1 MAMDFPSLPSVGQKY
16 PPAPTPGVPT
26 YVWDGEKWKGAGGN
40 SVKGKPSNV
49 PPTMDGLTAPGFSP
63 DYARG
68 DHQHPSDSTRA
79 PIDSPAFI
87 GSLAADE
94 FNVYGNINFNGAINA
109 TENSHVLGYAGGNSY
124 NTALRR
130 SDSNA
135 LMYDLGEANWA
146 GIGTDSNGQFWVHT
160 GYDVTY
166 SLSAGLAVLTDQ
178 TVSFAVP
185 PLAPTAPPG
194 DDSTKLAT
202 TEFVVANQVGGG
214 GGPYL
219 PLDGGGTM
227 TGVLT
232 VAPGAHI
239 MPYRNGS
246 TGVLYLSWDDH
257 YLYFDGGSYYLNALL
272 LNTAAGRIW
281 GSSDFS
287 NPVSSAQIGP
297 HAGDFWIGGTT
308 GLQEPYGGAVITGA
322 TNVYRN
328 GTSGVS
334 WRFRYKQVY
343 TGWWWTI
350 GYA

>member
-1 MAMDFPSLPSVGQKY
+1 MAMDFPSTPSVGQKY
-16 PPAPTPGVPT
+16 PPAPMPGTPT

-40 SVKGKPSNV
+40 SVKAGPSNV
-49 PPTMDGLTAPGFSP
+49 LPTMDGSVSPGILPGYS
-63 DYARG
+63 RG
-68 DHQHPSDSTRA
+68 DHQHPSDTTRA
-79 PIDSPAFI
+79 VIDSPAFI
-87 GSLAADE
+87 GSLTANAI
-94 FNVYGNINFNGAINA
+94 NVYGDIRFDGAINA
-109 TENSHVLGYAGGNSY
+109 PENSHVFGRADGNSY
-124 NTALRR
+124 SAALMRA
-130 SDSNA
+130 DTNA
-135 LMYDLGEANWA
+135 LMYDYGGENWS
-146 GIGTDSNGQFWVHT
+146 GIGADANGNFWVRT
-160 GYDVTY
+160 GVDTAV
-166 SLSAGLAVLTDQ
+166 SAGLAVLNDQ
-178 TVSFAVP
+178 TVSFEVP
-185 PLAPTAPPG
+185 PLAPTAPLG

-202 TEFVVANQVGGG
+202 TEFVVANQPGGSG

-227 TGVLT
+227 TGALG

-239 MPYRNGS
+239 MPYRGGS

-272 LNTAAGRIW
+272 LNTVAGRIW

-328 GTSGVS
+328 GTSGVT

>member
-1 MAMDFPSLPSVGQKY
+1 MAMDFPSAPSVGQKY

-68 DHQHPSDSTRA
+68 DHQHPSDITRA

-94 FNVYGNINFNGAINA
+94 FNVYGNIDFSGAINA
-109 TENSHVLGYAGGNSY
+109 TENSHVLGNAGGNGY
-124 NTALRR
+124 NATLTPADANVML
-130 SDSNA
+130 
-135 LMYDLGEANWA
+135 YDYTSSQGGNWA
-146 GIGTDSNGQFWVHT
+146 GIGIDANNQLWVRT
-160 GYDVTY
+160 GYNVTY
-166 SLSAGLAVLTDQ
+166 SAGLAVLTDQ

-185 PLAPTAPPG
+185 PLAPTAPLG

-202 TEFVVANQVGGG
+202 TEFVAANQAGGG

-246 TGVLYLSWDDH
+246 TGVIYLSWDDH
-257 YLYFDGGSYYLNALL
+257 YLYFDGGSYYLSAAL

-287 NPVSSAQIGP
+287 NPVSSARIGP
-297 HAGDFWIGGTT
+297 HAGDFWIDTAA

-322 TNVYRN
+322 SNYTRN
-328 GTSGVS
+328 PGGTT